1 MANGHINLMV
11 AGTVGAFMTSL
22 YTFRMIFIVF
32 HGKEQIHAHAG
43 KGITHHLPLIV
54 LLVLSTF
61 VGALIVPPLEGV
73 LPQTTELA
81 HGSVMTLE
89 IASGIIAIAGILIAA
104 WLWLGKRTLVTSI
117 ANSALAASS
126 VLVVPCTGLRLVI
139 RQGVRKTIPR
149 YCTAAETRSAE
160 LVDEYPGDP
169 FRFAGKGLL
178 VSENGYLRWYVA
190 SMSIG
195 AVVVLAL
202 LMVLR

>member
-1 MANGHINLMV
+1 M
-11 AGTVGAFMTSL
+11 
-22 YTFRMIFIVF
+22 
-32 HGKEQIHAHAG
+32 
-43 KGITHHLPLIV
+43 

-149 YCTAAETRSAE
+149 YC
-160 LVDEYPGDP
+160 GC
-169 FRFAGKGLL
+169 
-178 VSENGYLRWYVA
+178 
-190 SMSIG
+190 
-195 AVVVLAL
+195 
-202 LMVLR
+202 